1 MSINTTPSKGNPDRM
16 KGYLDGHADGVKCG
30 KDFMKMKACREFS
43 KVIALIAEMHPE
55 VVNSDDDIKTMV
67 NAFLKRL
74 ED

>member
-16 KGYLDGHADGVKCG
+16 KEYLDGHADGVKCG

>member
-1 MSINTTPSKGNPDRM
+1 MSIDATRSEGNTDRM
-16 KGYLDGHADGVKCG
+16 NGYLEGHTDGVKCG

-43 KVIALIAEMHPE
+43 KVIAIIDEIHPE

-74 ED
+74 EE